1 MAAMGQSGGADGKR
15 AEELRVLATR
25 FGRSLD
31 GATLSGLS
39 RYVDLLHTWN
49 ARINL
54 TGARTPASI
63 IEDQLPDAFALARL
77 VPAGI
82 RLVDVGSGGGLPALP
97 FALLRPDVRLTM
109 AEPRSRRRAFLATAV
124 RELGVRA
131 ELLAERADDLPAGTF
146 DAAGARAVFPPGE
159 WLERGARLV
168 VPGGSVF
175 LFLGADSDWQPPA
188 GVAVA
193 GDIRYQ
199 AGASG
204 HRLVAALPVR
214 G

>member
-1 MAAMGQSGGADGKR
+1 MAGMGQSGEPEGKR
-15 AEELRVLATR
+15 AHGLRALAAR
-25 FGRSLD
+25 FGRELD
-31 GATLSGLS
+31 GATLAGLS

-49 ARINL
+49 VRINL
-54 TGARTPASI
+54 TGARTAEAI

-97 FALLRPDVRLTM
+97 FALLRPDVRLTL
-109 AEPRSRRRAFLATAV
+109 AEPRSRRRAFLATAL
-124 RELGVRA
+124 RELEVRA
-131 ELLAERADDLPAGTF
+131 ELLAQRADDLPAGTF

-175 LFLGADSDWQPPA
+175 LFLGGESDWQPPA

-193 GDIRYQ
+193 GDLRYQ

-204 HRLVAALPVR
+204 HRLVAALPVHA
-214 G
+214 